1 MEVSTLLADPTA
13 IRLTHIVSADKSLTL
28 VVSAGRLSAGCP
40 KCGCTSVRV
49 HSHYT
54 RRVADLP
61 WHGVAVRLELHT
73 RRFFCVSELCQRRI
87 FCERLPSVV
96 AASARKTARLI
107 SAIELIGFA
116 LGGEA
121 GARLARELG
130 LSVSP
135 DTLLERIR
143 RAALP
148 EASTPR
154 VLGVDDWAK
163 RKGSTYGTIL
173 IDHERHRPVDLLLD
187 REAGTL
193 AAWLHEH
200 PGVEV
205 ITRDRGGAYADG
217 ARQGAPD
224 AIQVADRWHLLKNI
238 SEVFERLLNRHRKVL
253 RQAAS
258 NVDVVPGQV
267 VVASSTGDLAKV
279 NDAAVI
285 GQQIAVVLEAKEQ
298 NVDDQQH
305 DAENKALYVTTQEL
319 KRQGLTINQI
329 RLQVGRHHSTIGRL
343 FGADLYPERAPRR
356 RPRKQASPFDTY
368 LRQRWAEGCHNA
380 KHLFDEIKAQGYG
393 GSSVTIRRYVR
404 GWREPVPMIF
414 KTPLAK
420 APSPRSVVWLFLKPT
435 PRLTD
440 DEQKL
445 IASITTLSPTIKRG
459 CELVQEF
466 RRIVRERVAESL
478 TSWMD
483 SAAQSG
489 LVEFENFVTNL
500 HRDEAAV
507 RAGLTHAWSN
517 GQTEGQVNRLKYIKR
532 QMFGRAKFDLL
543 RARVLHAN

>member
-1 MEVSTLLADPTA
+1 MEVSTLLADPAA

-28 VVSAGRLSAGCP
+28 VVSAGRRSAACP
-40 KCGCTSVRV
+40 QCGCASVRV
-49 HSHYT
+49 HSCYL

-61 WHGVAVRLELHT
+61 WHGIAIRLELHT
-73 RRFFCVSELCQRRI
+73 RRFFCVNEVCQRRI

-96 AASARKTARLI
+96 AAYARKTARLI
-107 SAIELIGFA
+107 SALELIGFA

-121 GARLARELG
+121 GARLACELG

-143 RAALP
+143 RAASP
-148 EASTPR
+148 ELTTPR

-163 RKGSTYGTIL
+163 RKGAAYGTIL
-173 IDHERHRPVDLLLD
+173 IDHEKHRPVDLLPD

-193 AAWLHEH
+193 AAWLREH
-200 PGVEV
+200 PGVEI

-258 NVDVVPGQV
+258 NVDAALGEVVVPIT
-267 VVASSTGDLAKV
+267 TGKRVEV
-279 NDAAVI
+279 NDDAVLGQQAAVLPETEEQI
-285 GQQIAVVLEAKEQ
+285 VDSEQQ
-298 NVDDQQH
+298 
-305 DAENKALYVTTQEL
+305 DADKRALYVTTQEL

-329 RLQVGRHHSTIGRL
+329 RLQVGRHHSTIARL
-343 FGADLYPERAPRR
+343 FGADLYPERALRR
-356 RPRKQASPFDTY
+356 RARKQASPFGTY
-368 LRQRWAEGCHNA
+368 LRRRWAEGCHNA

-404 GWREPVPMIF
+404 GWRESVPIMF
-414 KTPLAK
+414 KTPLPK
-420 APSPRSVVWLFLKPT
+420 VPSPRAAVWLFLKPT
-435 PRLTD
+435 TRLTD

-445 IASITTLSPTIKRG
+445 TASIATLSPTIKRG
-459 CELVQEF
+459 WEMVQEF
-466 RRIVRERVAESL
+466 RRIVRERAGESL
-478 TSWMD
+478 TSWIEA
-483 SAAQSG
+483 AAQSG
-489 LVEFENFVTNL
+489 MIEFENFVTNL
-500 HRDEAAV
+500 RRDEAAV
-507 RAGLTHAWSN
+507 RAGLTQAWSN

-532 QMFGRAKFDLL
+532 QMFGRANFDLL
-543 RARVLHAN
+543 KARVLHTN